1 MEWLK
6 ILAIVAVFF
15 IIMLVI
21 AGCTTLTGS
30 NRDIRTMS
38 VVSEGCEQL
47 DVYVNKHKLDQGI
60 SDVKGAVKQQTT
72 IGK

>member
-1 MEWLK
+1 MWK
-6 ILAIVAVFF
+6 IS
-15 IIMLVI
+15 LVI
-21 AGCTTLTGS
+21 LLTGCTTLTGS

-47 DVYVNKHKLDQGI
+47 DVYVNKHKLDQGT